1 MQTYRGGLLVPDTK
15 CPVAGG
21 PGGSFRPNVSKNA
34 MKHKHSFRDLP
45 KIRDS
50 LSFLYFEYGHVEQ
63 SNLGVEFVNLQ
74 GRVPLPVASL
84 AALLLGPGTTVTHG
98 AVRTLVE
105 AGCSLVW
112 CGEAGVRCY
121 AHGVGET
128 HKAYRLMRQA
138 ELSASPELR
147 LQVIERLYRARFPEP
162 LPEGLRLE
170 QIRGREGIRVREA
183 YALAARTFGVPWNG
197 RNYDRTAWDNADP
210 VNRALSAANA
220 CLHGLVHAVL
230 LSSGYCPALGFIHQG
245 KQLSFVY
252 DIADL
257 YKMQVTVP
265 VAFSVVSEGLTPLES
280 QVRKRC
286 RDAFTNLRLL
296 QRIVPDIDRLLK
308 LDAEPENPD
317 GFDPDDDPTL
327 PTPWWTNP
335 NQPKP

>member
-1 MQTYRGGLLVPDTK
+1 
-15 CPVAGG
+15 
-21 PGGSFRPNVSKNA
+21 
-34 MKHKHSFRDLP
+34 MKHKHSLRDLP

-74 GRVPLPVASL
+74 GRLPLPVASL

-98 AVRTLVE
+98 AVRTLAE

-121 AHGVGET
+121 AQGIGET

-138 ELSASPELR
+138 ELSASPDLR

-170 QIRGREGIRVREA
+170 QIRGREGIRVRAA
-183 YALAARTFGVPWNG
+183 YAEAARKFNVPWNG

-230 LSSGYCPALGFIHQG
+230 LSSGYSPALGFIHQG

-265 VAFSVVSEGLTPLES
+265 VAFSVVAEGLAPLET

-296 QRIVPDIDRLLK
+296 QRVVPDIDRLLK
-308 LDAEPENPD
+308 LDTEPENPD

-335 NQPKP
+335 NQPNP

>member
-1 MQTYRGGLLVPDTK
+1 
-15 CPVAGG
+15 
-21 PGGSFRPNVSKNA
+21 
-34 MKHKHSFRDLP
+34 MKHKHSMRDLP

-50 LSFLYFEYGHVEQ
+50 LSFLYFEYGHLEQ
-63 SNLGVEFVNLQ
+63 SKLGVEFVNQQ
-74 GRVPLPVASL
+74 GRIPLPVASL

-105 AGCSLVW
+105 AGCSLIW

-121 AHGVGET
+121 AQGIGET

-138 ELSASPELR
+138 ELSSTPALR
-147 LQVIERLYRARFPEP
+147 LQVIERLYRARFPDP

-183 YALAARTFGVPWNG
+183 YASAARTFNVPWNG
-197 RNYDRTAWDNADP
+197 RNYNRTSWNEADP
-210 VNRALSAANA
+210 LNRALSAANA

-230 LSSGYCPALGFIHQG
+230 LSAGYSPALGFIHQG

-252 DIADL
+252 DVADL
-257 YKMQVTVP
+257 YKVQLTVP
-265 VAFSVVSEGLTPLES
+265 VAFSAVAEGVTPLES

-296 QRIVPDIDRLLK
+296 QRVVADIDQLLRL
-308 LDAEPENPD
+308 DTEPENPD
-317 GFDPDDDPTL
+317 GFDPDEDPTL
-327 PTPWWTNP
+327 PTPWWDTP
-335 NQPKP
+335 NQPTP

>member
-1 MQTYRGGLLVPDTK
+1 M
-15 CPVAGG
+15 
-21 PGGSFRPNVSKNA
+21 
-34 MKHKHSFRDLP
+34 RDLP

-50 LSFLYFEYGHVEQ
+50 LSFLYFEYGHLEQ
-63 SNLGVEFVNLQ
+63 SKLGVEFVNQQ
-74 GRVPLPVASL
+74 GRVPLPAASL

-105 AGCSLVW
+105 AGCSLIW

-121 AHGVGET
+121 AHGLGET

-147 LQVIERLYRARFPEP
+147 LQVVERLYRARFPEP

-183 YALAARTFGVPWNG
+183 YAEAARKFNVPWNG
-197 RNYDRTAWDNADP
+197 RNYNRTTWGDADP
-210 VNRALSAANA
+210 LNRALSAANA

-230 LSSGYCPALGFIHQG
+230 LSAGYSPALGFIHQG

-252 DIADL
+252 DVADL
-257 YKMQVTVP
+257 YKVQLTVP
-265 VAFSVVSEGLTPLES
+265 VAFSVVAEGITPLES

-296 QRIVPDIDRLLK
+296 QRVVADIDRLLK
-308 LDAEPENPD
+308 LDTEPENPD
-317 GFDPDDDPTL
+317 GFDPDEDPTL
-327 PTPWWTNP
+327 PTPWWDHP
-335 NQPKP
+335 NHANL